1 MTDDLYRMALA
12 TLQRHLEAAGVQYSL
27 EDGDFT
33 FGGHRLGLSITFDG
47 FVEQDK
53 RVIAP
58 VDVQLHVDDDDGS
71 RFRVGTLGVGDNQ
84 SQAMK
89 SAIEEWH
96 LLAATPVLA
105 ALRAPAGD
113 RRRELAPQSI
123 AGWTF
128 FPGRVGIRGTL
139 PSGLETGGDFYR
151 RLLAE
156 FQKFVSKWPAADE
169 FTLRSIFVMYSSA
182 DHEAEVQAAVDGFMS
197 EPLSTQLKTLPWPH
211 SPGAYLY
218 KQLFVF
224 RGGAS

>member
-12 TLQRHLEAAGVQYSL
+12 TLQRHLEAAGVRYSL
-27 EDGDFT
+27 DDGDFT

-47 FVEQDK
+47 FVEQEK
-53 RVIAP
+53 RLIAP

-96 LLAATPVLA
+96 LLAASPVLA
-105 ALRAPAGD
+105 ALGAPAGV
-113 RRRELAPQSI
+113 RRRDSPPQSI
-123 AGWTF
+123 AGWAF
-128 FPGRVGIRGTL
+128 FPGRAGIRGAL
-139 PSGLETGGDFYR
+139 PAGLETSGEFYR
-151 RLLAE
+151 RLLGE

-169 FTLRSIFVMYSSA
+169 FELRSIFVMYSA
-182 DHEAEVQAAVDGFMS
+182 AEGNAEIQAAVDGFMN
-197 EPLSTQLKTLPWPH
+197 EPLVAQLKALPWPEAAN
-211 SPGAYLY
+211 AYLY

-224 RGGAS
+224 RGGAA